1 MSRRRSTGRRV
12 AAATVV
18 GAVVAPGLLFAA
30 SPALADQAPVEP
42 APLDELPWCQTDAE
56 EESLAVSLTGVPE
69 RQAAPT
75 DWTEFTYEVVN
86 TGAEPLVPVFLRAAT
101 WYEAADGGE
110 DGFGYEMEWQYNG
123 EWRELQ
129 WESDAADGHFGMVD
143 ELAPGDSAEVPIRT
157 RALEDRTG
165 WVTATA
171 YARGYDPET
180 TSVCHFSNG
189 VEAQWAL
196 VPEDAEAPGEP
207 DPEEPGQPSEEPQ
220 PGEPS
225 EEPNAPAPQGGSDD
239 DAELAETGGSNALP
253 VAAGIGGAALV
264 AGAGALLIARRSRT
278 AA

>member
-1 MSRRRSTGRRV
+1 MSRRRSIGRRT

-18 GAVVAPGLLFAA
+18 GAVVGPGLLLAA

-42 APLDELPWCQTDAE
+42 PPAGELPWCQSEAE
-56 EESLAVSLTGVPE
+56 EESLAVSLNGVPE

-75 DWTEFTYEVVN
+75 EWTEYTYEVAN
-86 TGAEPLVPVFLRAAT
+86 TGEAPLGLVFLRAAT

-110 DGFGYEMEWQYNG
+110 DGFGFTMEWRYDG

-129 WESDAADGHFGMVD
+129 WESDAADGHFGLVD
-143 ELAPGDSAEVPIRT
+143 GLAPGDSAEVRIRT

-165 WVTATA
+165 WVNATA
-171 YARGYDPET
+171 SAVGYDPET

-189 VEAQWAL
+189 VEAEWAL
-196 VPEDAEAPGEP
+196 VPGGDEAPGEP
-207 DPEEPGQPSEEPQ
+207 DPEEPGQPTDEPQ

-239 DAELAETGGSNALP
+239 EAELAETGGSPALP

-264 AGAGALLIARRSRT
+264 AGAGALLIARRNL
-278 AA
+278 A